1 MFRSFSFGENNS
13 IFCQYFCVMLN
24 ILDTRQRVD
33 IMKNIDLKDYLSQP
47 EKERREINSW
57 CYSIGIRNS
66 ELTSHKNIDD
76 VILLYNIRKEGWAFM
91 NSKERGIWSAYWGF
105 VYHED
110 KPLSKKG
117 LKKIEHVLETVIIR
131 QQVLE
136 QSRLKIKQ
144 QREHNKNGDVHM
156 MANPS
161 PAPESLIRF

>member
-1 MFRSFSFGENNS
+1 
-13 IFCQYFCVMLN
+13 
-24 ILDTRQRVD
+24 
-33 IMKNIDLKDYLSQP
+33 MKNIDLKDYFSQP
-47 EKERREINSW
+47 ENERHEVNLW
-57 CYSIGIRNS
+57 CCSIGIRSS

-76 VILLYNIRKEGWAFM
+76 VILLYNIRRESWSFM
-91 NSKERGIWSAYWGF
+91 NSKERGIWAAYWKF

-117 LKKIEHVLETVIIR
+117 LKKIEHVVESVIIR
-131 QQVLE
+131 QQALE

-161 PAPESLIRF
+161 PAPGFLIRS